1 MSKSITC
8 SIIFQAQSL
17 NYGEGI
23 GNISELKK
31 LTRGDG
37 NYYSLATRQAI
48 AYDFRR
54 LGNQVFGWNL
64 QTVGKTEG
72 KKGTIQFK
80 PEFSISDSE
89 EMDLFGYMKTKKKVD
104 KKLKSKSSNVAGDEN
119 SNEDEAGGADIRTAV
134 ARLSNAISLEPYRS
148 DTDYLSNK
156 GLADRIG
163 EFPNLAT
170 IEQHLSFYT
179 YTVTID
185 LDRVGVDGE
194 IKLPNEERAKRV
206 CQFLDLAKILNREI
220 RGRQENLSPFFIIG
234 GMYDIANPFFLG
246 RLKLDINKGKYE
258 INTEML
264 NSALEMTIL
273 DCNVKENSKI
283 GIVPNTFGN
292 ENEIKSCAEEA
303 SSVEVFFKGLKSQ
316 VNSYYGV

>member
-31 LTRGDG
+31 VTRGDG

-54 LGNQVFGWNL
+54 LGEEIFGWNL
-64 QTVGKTEG
+64 NTVDKS
-72 KKGTIQFK
+72 KGTIQFRSDC
-80 PEFSISDSE
+80 SIEDSA
-89 EMDLFGYMKTKKKVD
+89 EMDLLGYMKTEKKGD
-104 KKLKSKSSNVAGDEN
+104 DSKGGSS
-119 SNEDEAGGADIRTAV
+119 IRTAV
-134 ARLSNAISLEPYRS
+134 ARLSNAISLEPYKS
-148 DTDYLSNK
+148 DMDFLSNK

-163 EFPNLAT
+163 EFPNLASS
-170 IEQHLSFYT
+170 EQHLSFYT

-206 CQFLDLAKILNREI
+206 CQFLDLVKILNRNI
-220 RGRQENLSPFFIIG
+220 RGRQENLSPLFIIG

-246 RLKLDINKGKYE
+246 RVKLDINKGKYE
-258 INTEML
+258 INTDML

-283 GIVPNTFGN
+283 GIVPNTFRN
-292 ENEIKSCAEEA
+292 EDEIKSCVEQA
-303 SSVEVFFKGLKSQ
+303 SSVEVFFKVLKSQ